1 MGCCKELEDR
11 IGKGHAYCKLG
22 DAYSCVGQ
30 DDQSKEFY
38 ELYLRISRELGN
50 MVGECQ
56 AYRRL
61 SIVSQYLSGY
71 EQAVEYQK
79 QHLDIAKRLGDR
91 SEEGFAYGQLGS
103 IFHSLGEVEKA
114 IEYYYKQLSII
125 CEIGDRNEL
134 IKACG
139 NLGRVHHSL
148 HEFKKAIEYHETQ
161 LSIAKTEGR
170 RADEARAKYELGRN
184 FESLESLTEAAQ
196 NYRSSAELFEEIR
209 AHLPRKK
216 NSFFQDKWKI
226 NFFDAQQCVNTALC
240 RTLLK
245 LNKVSEALVVAEN
258 GRAQSLVDIL
268 RSRYG
273 IGSFHSL
280 SATQALM
287 NDTFNWISTNTVV
300 LRLDGDKIYIW
311 LLLPAKAGQKVQFVK
326 RTIDSAQ
333 DVEAFWKA
341 MGGTRS
347 PASLLSNDD
356 KEILDLSSS
365 LCLIHRLVFGGIS
378 DFLQG
383 EELVIV
389 PDGPLYFVPFTALRE
404 SIQSKYF
411 FELFRIR
418 LFPSLTSMKI
428 IADSPQ
434 DYHRNSDG
442 LLVGD
447 PYNDEIASLPAARQE
462 VILIGRWTGIKP
474 LIGEEATKAVVLQH
488 LNSVAL
494 IHIAAHGDMETGE
507 VLLAS
512 NPKRTSDIAKKEDCI
527 LRMAE
532 VLTVGVRARLVV
544 LSCCH
549 SGHGKLMSEGNIG
562 IARAFIAAGARSVLV
577 SLSAIE
583 DEATLMFMKEFYKEM
598 LKGSTASKALNKA
611 MECLRNSTEFCELR
625 HWAPF
630 VLIGDDVTLDMFLK
644 PEQTVM
650 PDAGA
655 LQCK

>member
-61 SIVSQYLSGY
+61 SSVSQYLSGY

-389 PDGPLYFVPFTALRE
+389 PDGPLYFVPFAALRE
-404 SIQSKYF
+404 SIQSNYF

-494 IHIAAHGDMETGE
+494 IRIAAHGEAQTGE
-507 VLLAS
+507 VLLAP
-512 NPKRTSDIAKKEDCI
+512 NPKRTSDIAKGEDCI
-527 LRMAE
+527 LTMAE

-577 SLSAIE
+577 SLSAIQ

>member
-91 SEEGFAYGQLGS
+91 SEEGFAYRQLGN

-114 IEYYYKQLSII
+114 IEYYHKQLSII

-216 NSFFQDKWKI
+216 NNFFQDKWKI

-245 LNKVSEALVVAEN
+245 LNKVSEALVAAEN

-347 PASLLSNDD
+347 PN
-356 KEILDLSSS
+356 
-365 LCLIHRLVFGGIS
+365 C
-378 DFLQG
+378 
-383 EELVIV
+383 
-389 PDGPLYFVPFTALRE
+389 
-404 SIQSKYF
+404 
-411 FELFRIR
+411 
-418 LFPSLTSMKI
+418 
-428 IADSPQ
+428 
-434 DYHRNSDG
+434 
-442 LLVGD
+442 
-447 PYNDEIASLPAARQE
+447 
-462 VILIGRWTGIKP
+462 
-474 LIGEEATKAVVLQH
+474 
-488 LNSVAL
+488 
-494 IHIAAHGDMETGE
+494 
-507 VLLAS
+507 
-512 NPKRTSDIAKKEDCI
+512 
-527 LRMAE
+527 
-532 VLTVGVRARLVV
+532 
-544 LSCCH
+544 
-549 SGHGKLMSEGNIG
+549 
-562 IARAFIAAGARSVLV
+562 
-577 SLSAIE
+577 
-583 DEATLMFMKEFYKEM
+583 
-598 LKGSTASKALNKA
+598 
-611 MECLRNSTEFCELR
+611 
-625 HWAPF
+625 
-630 VLIGDDVTLDMFLK
+630 
-644 PEQTVM
+644 
-650 PDAGA
+650 
-655 LQCK
+655 